1 MIRVLAMIS
10 VAGLIL
16 SVVCLSVAV
25 SLAGPEV
32 VSRGGWAWI
41 GPGAH
46 WESHHWRHGG
56 HSHFSDGASA
66 SANRDLAW
74 SGGDTLD
81 IGLPADVRFT
91 QAAGAPKL
99 VVRGPEDVIRHVRVD
114 NGRIDFDTPSLDA
127 DEVTIELTAPKVT
140 RFVVSGS
147 GRLAIHDYRQDQ
159 LAVHITGDGAVT
171 ADGAAKAAAVEIS
184 GSGDADLA
192 GLSLD
197 GAEVAITGSGEAKV
211 GPKSWAK
218 LNISGSGNVDLL
230 SRPRKLESQIS
241 GSGHVEQSDQE
252 EAGTPSP
259 SPSATPSPT
268 PSGKS
273 V

>member
-1 MIRVLAMIS
+1 MIRVLTMIT
-10 VAGLIL
+10 VAGFIL

-25 SLAGPEV
+25 SLAGPEM
-32 VSRGGWAWI
+32 VSRGGWTLI
-41 GPGAH
+41 GPSSH
-46 WESHHWRHGG
+46 WEWRHSHHGG
-56 HSHFSDGASA
+56 HSHFSDGPGAS
-66 SANRDLAW
+66 RDLAW

-91 QAAGAPKL
+91 QAAGPAKL
-99 VVRGPEDVIRHVRVD
+99 VVRGPEDVISHVRVD
-114 NGRIDFDTPSLDA
+114 HGRVEFDAPSLDA

-140 RFVVSGS
+140 RFLVSGT
-147 GRLAIHDYRQDQ
+147 GRLAIHDYQQDQ
-159 LAVHITGDGAVT
+159 LSIRITGDGNVT

-192 GLSLD
+192 ALSLD
-197 GAEVAITGSGEAKV
+197 GADVAITGSGEAKV

-230 SRPRKLESQIS
+230 SHPRRLESQIS
-241 GSGHVEQSDQE
+241 GSGHVDQSDGDQAE
-252 EAGTPSP
+252 SPSP
-259 SPSATPSPT
+259 SPSASPSPA
-268 PSGKS
+268 PSGKT